1 MGASQNVSVLAD
13 NHAAS
18 GSAYNLR
25 TEPELPYFHLLC
37 RNGYHRRADLRR
49 HLSSG
54 KSAVCLRRILRFC
67 CGITRIA
74 GSFRSLRRRR
84 ALNYDFSGFLIR
96 QVRPAVTAAQ
106 RDYRRGRQRSHTS
119 KALDDASSAPR
130 LSRRLLRAGRCSIIG
145 TAVRSVILA
154 AVLIIVSAIIL
165 SVIGTIVLIVVL
177 AVILAAVRIIILIIL
192 HNRFP
197 SFF

>member
-1 MGASQNVSVLAD
+1 MGAGQNVAVLAD
-13 NHAAS
+13 DHAAS
-18 GSAYNLR
+18 SAAYNLR
-25 TEPELPYFHLLC
+25 AEPELPHFHLLC
-37 RNGYHRRADLRR
+37 RNGYHRRADLCRN
-49 HLSSG
+49 LGSG
-54 KSAVCLRRILRFC
+54 KSAVCLRGVLRFC
-67 CGITRIA
+67 RGITGIT
-74 GSFRSLRRRR
+74 GSFRFRRRR
-84 ALNYDFSGFLIR
+84 ALDHDFSGFLIR

-106 RDYRRGRQRSHTS
+106 RDHRRGRQRSH
-119 KALDDASSAPR
+119 APKHRMMLLRPLR
-130 LSRRLLRAGRCSIIG
+130 LSRRLLRAGRCSIIR

-192 HNRFP
+192 HDRFP